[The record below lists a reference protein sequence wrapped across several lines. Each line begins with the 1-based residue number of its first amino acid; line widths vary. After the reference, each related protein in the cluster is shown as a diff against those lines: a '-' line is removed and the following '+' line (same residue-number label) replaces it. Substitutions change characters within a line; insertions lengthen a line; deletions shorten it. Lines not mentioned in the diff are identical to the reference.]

1 MSCIRDFLL
10 KLYVAL
16 FARARFE
23 KFNRFIYR
31 LALGGLGI
39 LNYRNSNVSGEKN
52 FLTKCLPRTV
62 GGVVIDVGA
71 NQGDYTKL
79 VLSLNPNARV
89 YAFEPHPKTYQSLM
103 VNVGGSKNV
112 TSINKGLSET
122 QGVLDLYDYENQDG
136 SSHATLFK
144 DVLVRLHGSSKVV
157 AHQVQLLSLDDFVKQ
172 ENISEISLLKVDTE
186 GNELSVLRGALETIK
201 AKKIKLVH
209 IEFNEMNVISKV
221 FFKDFWDLLQDYRF
235 YRLLPHDMLRIEKYC
250 PIECELFAYQNIVA
264 ILKD

>member
-1 MSCIRDFLL
+1 MKDFLI
-10 KLYVAL
+10 KSYVIL

-23 KFNRFIYR
+23 KFNNFLYR
-31 LALGGLGI
+31 LALGGLGV
-39 LNYRNSNVSGEKN
+39 LNYRDSNISGEN
-52 FLTKCLPRTV
+52 HFLTKCLRST
-62 GGVVIDVGA
+62 GTGVVIDVGA
-71 NQGDYTKL
+71 NRGDYTKL
-79 VLSLNPNARV
+79 VSSLNPSARI

-103 VNVGGSKNV
+103 VNVGGAKNV
-112 TSINKGLSET
+112 TAINKGLSET

-144 DVLVRLHGSSKVV
+144 DVLIRLHGSSKVV

-172 ENISEISLLKVDTE
+172 ENIDEISLLKIDTE
-186 GNELSVLRGALETIK
+186 GNELSVLRGALDTIK

-221 FFKDFWDLLQDYRF
+221 FFKDFWDLLQDYRL
-235 YRLLPHDMLRIEKYC
+235 YRLLPHDMLLIKKYC